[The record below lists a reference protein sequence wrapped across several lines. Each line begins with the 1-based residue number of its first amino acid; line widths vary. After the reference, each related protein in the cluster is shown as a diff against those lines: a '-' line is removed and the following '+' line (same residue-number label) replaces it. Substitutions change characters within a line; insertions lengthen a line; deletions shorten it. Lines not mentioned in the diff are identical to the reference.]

1 MSNHDDDWDEDE
13 KIIGKA
19 LKDLRNLNIQGDSPV
34 VGRDIRE
41 IILGQMELSHALFD
55 RQHRDVL
62 KQMKL
67 NSDVSEREHRDIGE
81 LHESVK
87 LFIASSKRVEKLT
100 YALIALTGI
109 LTAMTYLLILS
120 DKGKKTEA
128 GPSRR
133 MDSTE

>member
-19 LKDLRNLNIQGDSPV
+19 LKDLRNLNIQSDSPV
-34 VGRDIRE
+34 VGRDLRE

-87 LFIASSKRVEKLT
+87 LFIGSSKRVEKL
-100 YALIALTGI
+100 
-109 LTAMTYLLILS
+109 MH
-120 DKGKKTEA
+120 
-128 GPSRR
+128 
-133 MDSTE
+133 

>member
-19 LKDLRNLNIQGDSPV
+19 LKDLRNLNIQSDSPV
-34 VGRDIRE
+34 VGRDLRE

-87 LFIASSKRVEKLT
+87 LFIGSSKRVEKLT
-100 YALIALTGI
+100 YALIGLTGI
-109 LTAMTYLLILS
+109 LTL
-120 DKGKKTEA
+120 
-128 GPSRR
+128 R
-133 MDSTE
+133 

>member
-120 DKGKKTEA
+120 E
-128 GPSRR
+128 
-133 MDSTE
+133 

>member
-87 LFIASSKRVEKLT
+87 LFIGSSKR
-100 YALIALTGI
+100 
-109 LTAMTYLLILS
+109 
-120 DKGKKTEA
+120 
-128 GPSRR
+128 
-133 MDSTE
+133 

>member
-19 LKDLRNLNIQGDSPV
+19 LKELRNLNIQSDSPV
-34 VGRDIRE
+34 VGRDLRE

-67 NSDVSEREHRDIGE
+67 NSDVSEREHRDIAE

-100 YALIALTGI
+100 YALIGLTGV
-109 LTAMTYLLILS
+109 LTAMTYLLIVF
-120 DKGKKTEA
+120 G
-128 GPSRR
+128 
-133 MDSTE
+133 